1 MNRLGITLIMLLVLV
16 GCAATVEI
24 PQYRT
29 EQKAEQQ
36 RNKIRHY
43 DQQGRYKGYSVI
55 GPYNTRHYDKDG
67 RFIGTSK

>member
-1 MNRLGITLIMLLVLV
+1 MKIILITFLLAIFLFS
-16 GCAATVEI
+16 CAPVEI
-24 PQYRT
+24 PQYNT
-29 EQKAEQQ
+29 QQKMEQQ

-43 DQQGRYKGYSVI
+43 DQSGRYTGYSVV